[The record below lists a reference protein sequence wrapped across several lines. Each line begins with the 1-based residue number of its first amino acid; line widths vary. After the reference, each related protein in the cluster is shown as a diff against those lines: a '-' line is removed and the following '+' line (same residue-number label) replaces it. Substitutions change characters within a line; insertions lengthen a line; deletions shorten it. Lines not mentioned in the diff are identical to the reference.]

1 MDQKGIRLDDIK
13 GADNA
18 NGVVQGSYVKDEEF
32 GPGKM
37 ALVEG
42 KYQGTVADRHD
53 MSVLGR
59 DQVLRVSTHDT
70 ALRVSSLLMM

>member
-32 GPGKM
+32 GPGKK

-42 KYQGTVADRHD
+42 KYQGTVADQHD